1 MLVISRRAGESFWVG
16 PETEVVIVG
25 CEGGNVKLGV
35 RAPKRVLILRS
46 ELKQVQEQNRSA
58 AEICAE
64 ADLATLAERLRG
76 C

>member
-35 RAPKRVLILRS
+35 RAPKRVLRS

-58 AEICAE
+58 AEPCAE